1 ERAGRDAAPL
11 RRLARRDH
19 AGARPRCRRLRL
31 DGRRP
36 CAHRKPRA
44 SGGRRYH
51 HERSAGLFKVD
62 NVKRLCLLLL
72 AGLLVASAP
81 AAADDTPT
89 PTTIPAGVTI
99 NGVDVGG
106 MTAEVASAAVL
117 EAFQQ
122 PLHLQVGSTEVLVTP
137 DVLGATPVVDRAI
150 QRALVAQPNTAVS
163 LGISIVRST
172 TGVAPR

>member
-1 ERAGRDAAPL
+1 
-11 RRLARRDH
+11 
-19 AGARPRCRRLRL
+19 
-31 DGRRP
+31 
-36 CAHRKPRA
+36 
-44 SGGRRYH
+44 
-51 HERSAGLFKVD
+51 
-62 NVKRLCLLLL
+62 VKRLCLLLL

-163 LGISIVRST
+163 LGISIVSGTIAATSTAFFQPVLRNACPPGASSTAARCSSGSRCTRQRSRSKRS
-172 TGVAPR
+172 AA